1 VSVATC
7 MVSVD
12 VPPGLTVVGLRVG
25 VSPWSAVAVRSTD
38 DENPLSPVMDID
50 DTLEEPAWTV
60 RDPGVADILK
70 SGPRIVTV
78 IIV

>member
-1 VSVATC
+1 
-7 MVSVD
+7 VD
-12 VPPGLTVVGLRVG
+12 IPPELTVVGLRVA

-50 DTLEEPAWTV
+50 DVSEEPAWIV

-70 SGPRIVTV
+70 SGPRIVTETV
-78 IIV
+78 V